1 MPPETWRLSDSA
13 TEPRMLVLVIMIIYG
28 LGFLLWKS
36 IEEVPGTIR
45 EYREDEIKE

>member
-1 MPPETWRLSDSA
+1 
-13 TEPRMLVLVIMIIYG
+13 MIIYG
-28 LGFLLWKS
+28 LGYVLWKS

>member
-1 MPPETWRLSDSA
+1 VPETWRLPDSA
-13 TEPRMLVLVIMIIYG
+13 TEPRMPVLVIMIIYG
-28 LGFLLWKS
+28 LGYLLWKS

>member
-1 MPPETWRLSDSA
+1 VPPETWRLSDSA

>member
-1 MPPETWRLSDSA
+1 M
-13 TEPRMLVLVIMIIYG
+13 TEPRMPVLVIMVIYG
-28 LGFLLWKS
+28 LAYVLWKS

>member
-1 MPPETWRLSDSA
+1 M
-13 TEPRMLVLVIMIIYG
+13 LVIMIIYG